1 MWQTSMR
8 YGAQINDNMEQSTL
22 LRATLLCQRLQT
34 SVHHRSNDNIDVIYD
49 DSVFALYYTLHF
61 EYFLEIRFIEYKLFT
76 QGFCTSMLCR
86 WVLSTIATSKAPWD
100 KIDAHVKVVN
110 YTSLQWTIDTCH
122 GIIDSQRAPKRPF
135 FFHCTQCY
143 AVWEAACHLW
153 CKVTAKW
160 PIQQCVLTTMNQ
172 TNFQLCMPGGL
183 NLDIH
188 ILILIDI
195 YYLNLYNNNNIL
207 YWTSCTLRHIAGL
220 IKQCQT
226 NVDKCN
232 PLIDIDKCSYP
243 EASSKCLSSLRQLS

>member
-76 QGFCTSMLCR
+76 QGLCTSMLCR

-195 YYLNLYNNNNIL
+195 YYLNLYNNNNNIYIIL
-207 YWTSCTLRHIAGL
+207 NILHI
-220 IKQCQT
+220 KTHCWFDQT
-226 NVDKCN
+226 MSDKCW
-232 PLIDIDKCSYP
+232 
-243 EASSKCLSSLRQLS
+243 QM